1 MKKINLKNSIIL
13 SICFCI
19 FGVNVYASDNEWEF
33 TNPEQEGVNSSI
45 LKKLLI
51 SPDKTF
57 IKSIYNQHVISVV
70 TNTSAEEVASIM
82 NKYDLIVLPVINE
95 KNE

>member
-45 LKKLLI
+45 LKKL
-51 SPDKTF
+51 S
-57 IKSIYNQHVISVV
+57 
-70 TNTSAEEVASIM
+70 EEFNNYSW
-82 NKYDLIVLPVINE
+82 E
-95 KNE
+95 KNFGYGTKAHMDALKKFGITSHHRKGFKPIHKMLSS

>member
-45 LKKLLI
+45 LKKLSGEFKSGKHGYVDAFLLI
-51 SPDKTF
+51 RITETHQ
-57 IKSIYNQHVISVV
+57 IKETCWSKVENL
-70 TNTSAEEVASIM
+70 T
-82 NKYDLIVLPVINE
+82 LWRG
-95 KNE
+95 